1 MPEELKLTPA
11 ADAAPPRPSLL
22 RRLFR
27 LRDIGFYLMIVL
39 ALAGAVYTDA
49 DAQGSRWYWHGLIPV
64 FGLIC
69 IITQW
74 PHVEPTMKARA
85 LLFLQQIL
93 QWGGLLFLIQLV
105 FVATTNGF
113 MDALDD
119 RQASFLL
126 MLTVTL
132 TTFLVGLY
140 SNWRLCVVALFLG
153 IGAVLMVVMQNIA
166 PMLVYAG
173 LAAMV
178 IYLLWSWWYSH
189 WQARRL
195 DSAEA

>member
-27 LRDIGFYLMIVL
+27 LKDIGFYLMI
-39 ALAGAVYTDA
+39 ALAWAGAAYTDA

-74 PHVEPTMKARA
+74 PYVEPTVKARA
-85 LLFLQQIL
+85 MLVLRQIL
-93 QWGGLLFLIQLV
+93 HWGGLLLLMQLV
-105 FVATTNGF
+105 FVATTDGF

-126 MLTVTL
+126 MLNVTL
-132 TTFLVGLY
+132 TTFLAGLY
-140 SNWRLCVVALFLG
+140 FNWRLCVVALFLG
-153 IGAVLMVVMQNIA
+153 IGAVFMVVMQNIA
-166 PMLVYAG
+166 PILVYAG
-173 LAAMV
+173 ITAIAV
-178 IYLLWSWWYSH
+178 YLLWSWWYTR
-189 WQARRL
+189 WQTRRT
-195 DSAEA
+195 DPAEA